1 MTAIYFDLSEQFLSN
16 GHRFKYYGI
25 VRTVMEVGYEMA
37 KDTQVRFVIFS
48 PAHGAFFEVT
58 PRLDDA
64 SPTGVMD
71 PGLPPAATPIRLR
84 QSFPTPNRLRD
95 AVFPLVRALARRI
108 NLRRWKHV
116 PPGAARP
123 VDLSGQIL
131 IALGRSKIMTD
142 YLNDLARNG
151 TDVRMVPLLHDM
163 IPLHAFAHR
172 EQRMFT
178 SNFMHDNAR
187 VIAHSDLVLTNSAF
201 TRDEVVHFAGKGL
214 FPELPPV
221 VAVPLSHE
229 FRPTCETLNMLIPDA
244 PYVMCVGTL
253 TGRKNL
259 ECVMAA
265 LMYLHRQGRAV
276 PDLVLAGSRRKRA
289 EEYVAQAWFAPLRD
303 KVRQAWS
310 ALAAARKAAK
320 QAAAEREAIAAEEE
334 YLRHAVAEL
343 DKLDPQAGEEEQLDA
358 RRRLMQSA
366 EKIRSDVVNAYE
378 MMGQGGA
385 ETQLGDAL
393 RWLDGVAHKADG
405 ALEAPMAALSR
416 AMVELDEAMEG
427 VVAAIDT
434 MSFNP
439 IELEETEERLF
450 AIRAMARKHEVLA
463 DDLAGFAET
472 LRGKLD
478 ALDAGEAAQA
488 GLEKAVRDAQ
498 AAYDAAADALTDAR
512 RKKAGKLDKA
522 VAAELAPLKMERA
535 VFATQITEETPGPE
549 GRDAVSFTVAT
560 NPGAPAGPLGKI
572 ASGGELSRF
581 LLALKVC
588 LAKGQTGLTMIFDEI
603 DRGVGGATADA
614 VGRRLAALSQGG
626 QVLVVTHSPQVAALG
641 AHHWRVSKA
650 VSKGMTLSTVTPL
663 SAPERVDEVARMLAG
678 DTITEAARAAARE
691 LLGEE
696 FAS

>member
-1 MTAIYFDLSEQFLSN
+1 MLRGLDISDMLIIDRLELAFQPGLNVLTGETGAGKSILLDSLGFVLGWRGRADLVRQGASQGEVTAWFDLPE
-16 GHRFKYYGI
+16 GH
-25 VRTVMEVGYEMA
+25 A
-37 KDTQVRFVIFS
+37 
-48 PAHGAFFEVT
+48 AHAVLEE
-58 PRLDDA
+58 A
-64 SPTGVMD
+64 
-71 PGLPPAATPIRLR
+71 GLPGGAELIL
-84 QSFPTPNRLRD
+84 
-95 AVFPLVRALARRI
+95 RRI
-108 NLRRWKHV
+108 NGSDGRKTAWVNDRRCSGEVLR
-116 PPGAARP
+116 A
-123 VDLSGQIL
+123 LSETLVELHGQHDDRGLLDPKGHRAIL
-131 IALGRSKIMTD
+131 
-142 YLNDLARNG
+142 
-151 TDVRMVPLLHDM
+151 
-163 IPLHAFAHR
+163 
-172 EQRMFT
+172 
-178 SNFMHDNAR
+178 
-187 VIAHSDLVLTNSAF
+187 
-201 TRDEVVHFAGKGL
+201 DEFAG
-214 FPELPPV
+214 
-221 VAVPLSHE
+221 
-229 FRPTCETLNMLIPDA
+229 T
-244 PYVMCVGTL
+244 
-253 TGRKNL
+253 
-259 ECVMAA
+259 AA
-265 LMYLHRQGRAV
+265 LRA
-276 PDLVLAGSRRKRA
+276 
-289 EEYVAQAWFAPLRD
+289 

-405 ALEAPMAALSR
+405 TLEAPMAALSR

-439 IELEETEERLF
+439 IELEEAEERLF
-450 AIRAMARKHEVLA
+450 AIRGMARKHEVQA
-463 DDLAGFAET
+463 DELAGFADT

-512 RKKAGKLDKA
+512 QKKAGKLDKA

-535 VFATQITEETPGPE
+535 VFATQITAEAPGPE

-678 DTITEAARAAARE
+678 DTITDAARAAARE